1 MSVSLTLQERLKQQH
16 LAESETIQSL
26 TKQQLSSLRSE
37 LNGIFQQELNTMLED
52 MRRQLHDTTEDMR
65 QSRQSMLLTV
75 VKNRVIFPALSAVTI
90 LAVIFLSGW
99 GLSTFQESQIM
110 ANWQQIN
117 SQKATLATLESKTAG
132 LNIVQDKNG
141 TFVVLPKGAKLDD
154 SGWTVGKQQALRIV
168 R

>member
-65 QSRQSMLLTV
+65 QSRQS
-75 VKNRVIFPALSAVTI
+75 
-90 LAVIFLSGW
+90 
-99 GLSTFQESQIM
+99 
-110 ANWQQIN
+110 
-117 SQKATLATLESKTAG
+117 
-132 LNIVQDKNG
+132 
-141 TFVVLPKGAKLDD
+141 
-154 SGWTVGKQQALRIV
+154 
-168 R
+168 